1 MGYVAVKGGTDAI
14 HNSQQLVEFY
24 RLKNT
29 TTPIDIKQIRTQL
42 RLAVDKVMGE
52 GGLYAPEY
60 AAIAL
65 KQAEGEVFEAAF
77 IMRAFR
83 TTLQRRFY
91 SETINTREMFVKRK
105 ISASFREIPGGQIL
119 GPTRDYTQRILDT
132 SKASETAEDVET
144 FIKSFES
151 KIDAQKLQS
160 MKTFGKVIDLLKDEG
175 LLKEIDITEDRTL
188 IDITREAIKFPAP
201 RSARLQMLARAETG
215 GLMAMGYSSMRGFG
229 NVHPTVGELRYGTVP
244 VHIKDP
250 SGRVRYAGK
259 MEVTEAEMISSVSVS
274 KKHSIPKYTIGYGLC
289 FGQNDTKVICMGIL
303 DSTMR
308 SPDSTLPANDQEFVL
323 YHTEG
328 IESMGFTNH
337 LKLPHYVTFQSGL
350 KNIREAIERNSA
362 HEVEQKK
369 KKLRESPVFIS
380 NNG

>member
-1 MGYVAVKGGTDAI
+1 MGYVAVKGGSDAI
-14 HNSQQLVEFY
+14 HNSLELVEFY
-24 RLKNT
+24 RLKDAVQ
-29 TTPIDIKQIRTQL
+29 PLEIEQIKGQL

-52 GGLYAPEY
+52 GGLYSQEY

-77 IMRAFR
+77 IIRAFR

-91 SETINTREMFVKRK
+91 SETLNTREMFVKRK

-119 GPTRDYTQRILDT
+119 GPTRDYSQRILDS
-132 SKASETAEDVET
+132 SKAFETIEDVKKFVEHFKLSVDET
-144 FIKSFES
+144 QLLEI
-151 KIDAQKLQS
+151 IQY
-160 MKTFGKVIDLLKDEG
+160 GKVIDLLANEG
-175 LLKEIDITEDRTL
+175 LLKPINPKEDRKL
-188 IDITREAIKFPAP
+188 VDITREAIKFPAP

-229 NVHPTVGELRYGTVP
+229 SVHPTVGELRYGQVP
-244 VHIKDP
+244 VKLKDP
-250 SGRVRYAGK
+250 SVRIRYIGK
-259 MEVTEAEMISSVSVS
+259 IEVTEAEMIASTSVS
-274 KKHSIPKYTIGYGLC
+274 KKTELPSYTVGYGLC

-303 DSTMR
+303 DTTMR
-308 SPDSTLPANDQEFVL
+308 NPDASMPANDQEFVL

-350 KNIREAIERNSA
+350 KNIREAIERKTANPSQPQPEPSKA
-362 HEVEQKK
+362 
-369 KKLRESPVFIS
+369 
-380 NNG
+380 